1 MYMSTCTCKYR
12 NIIEKYNL
20 RKIDTEINHL
30 KDLAEARPI
39 SSLLTGE
46 ASTLL
51 NTVSALFEL
60 WELQTIMFPGEYRLS
75 FRYAE
80 NKAYMMGHP
89 GDEKEISFEEFS
101 EHIQE
106 TTGLDSSSALFE
118 GSIQINNPI
127 LKQMTLTAA
136 SITGGFDQ
144 ELLLNAD
151 SYILALSATHFLS
164 LKERNFIRIVD
175 ISQKVII
182 INDIDKIHED
192 ETEHV
197 KSLILPYHDDS
208 TIVFTQPL
216 SDENREAIFLHLTN
230 IPDLVKKRIT
240 RINTYFKPVILKAL
254 DGILELKEREADS
267 QKNIMVHINQAAA
280 NITNYQSKT
289 VRHVSTNY
297 LDNIKNNTVSAI
309 LNFYEK
315 MNQDITIG
323 IEEEKDLKSLQTELP
338 NFIAGAWSEFVS
350 NVLNVRVRENINEV
364 TPAINAYID
373 DKVDL
378 FLRDI
383 LTDSE
388 YERIKGII
396 EEALHDHKEYSPY
409 PDRVTDQSTPI
420 ENGGAGLR
428 KILPKCLIALGGFV
442 MLSSSFIPGALLLVA
457 GIRGD
462 REASKE
468 IKEELV
474 VAGKKLNY
482 QYLKEVQDNLDKLI
496 MQLNTE
502 VSYII
507 ERCYKEIVDTL
518 VGLIPKYEKGVEE
531 IQCQI
536 ADIKNDLQVMQS

>member
-1 MYMSTCTCKYR
+1 
-12 NIIEKYNL
+12 
-20 RKIDTEINHL
+20 
-30 KDLAEARPI
+30 
-39 SSLLTGE
+39 
-46 ASTLL
+46 
-51 NTVSALFEL
+51 
-60 WELQTIMFPGEYRLS
+60 
-75 FRYAE
+75 
-80 NKAYMMGHP
+80 
-89 GDEKEISFEEFS
+89 
-101 EHIQE
+101 
-106 TTGLDSSSALFE
+106 
-118 GSIQINNPI
+118 
-127 LKQMTLTAA
+127 
-136 SITGGFDQ
+136 
-144 ELLLNAD
+144 
-151 SYILALSATHFLS
+151 
-164 LKERNFIRIVD
+164 
-175 ISQKVII
+175 
-182 INDIDKIHED
+182 
-192 ETEHV
+192 
-197 KSLILPYHDDS
+197 
-208 TIVFTQPL
+208 
-216 SDENREAIFLHLTN
+216 
-230 IPDLVKKRIT
+230 
-240 RINTYFKPVILKAL
+240 
-254 DGILELKEREADS
+254 
-267 QKNIMVHINQAAA
+267 
-280 NITNYQSKT
+280 
-289 VRHVSTNY
+289 
-297 LDNIKNNTVSAI
+297 
-309 LNFYEK
+309 